1 MWGWCIS
8 DQKRYSELHPFRWD
22 PLSQAQLYSH
32 QQEQRERSNQRE
44 ASKAAKLPSRFA
56 GLSLVLPESP
66 AFSSLNAFHF
76 ERWLK
81 SLRERERKSSLPLE
95 AASLATAGPAGSRS
109 HIQPQSMPK
118 GRRALGCCQHPNLRG
133 IALLRCLKTGGV
145 WEEQWLFKSRVYMF
159 FWELIACKSTR
170 YDKGSGE
177 AKPF

>member
-8 DQKRYSELHPFRWD
+8 DQKRYSDLHPFRWD
-22 PLSQAQLYSH
+22 PLSQSQLYSH

-81 SLRERERKSSLPLE
+81 SLREREKVFSPSGGCFFSYSWPCWQPFPHSAPIRAKGQEGPGVLP
-95 AASLATAGPAGSRS
+95 A
-109 HIQPQSMPK
+109 PQSSWDSTAPVLK
-118 GRRALGCCQHPNLRG
+118 DRRRLRG
-133 IALLRCLKTGGV
+133 TMIIQIKSLYVFLRTDCLQIHT
-145 WEEQWLFKSRVYMF
+145 LR
-159 FWELIACKSTR
+159 
-170 YDKGSGE
+170 
-177 AKPF
+177 